1 MMRRGVSS
9 NISWIL
15 FCTSSMSTATDRRG
29 NRVLITISLIN
40 LLVLYP
46 GTKLYYK
53 WRNNQRDK
61 VWNRMSPEVS
71 GIVHQFRRGVSK
83 TSFRRNLITWRPRKM
98 SGTVDWTSDLR
109 TNTKPELK
117 VDDLWVRMKQMF
129 LQITLNN
136 NTFI

>member
-1 MMRRGVSS
+1 MRRGVSS

-61 VWNRMSPEVS
+61 MWNRMSPEVS
-71 GIVHQFRRGVSK
+71 GIVESINLVEACPIRRLGEILLLGDHEGCREPS
-83 TSFRRNLITWRPRKM
+83 I
-98 SGTVDWTSDLR
+98 G
-109 TNTKPELK
+109 
-117 VDDLWVRMKQMF
+117 
-129 LQITLNN
+129 LQICALTPNQS
-136 NTFI
+136 